1 MKGVEERSYDPETI
15 ELMRTVLDEAWGLL
29 EPKQRASTNKT
40 EIAVRILNFGSKAD
54 MATLIGD
61 VRYTPKSGQTQRRSV
76 CPLCA
81 SSDHSHRSKLRRY
94 SITLSAVKSSLG
106 GISRPKVVAV
116 LRLMKSENLLPA
128 WIGRSPGLAPLRMRS
143 T

>member
-1 MKGVEERSYDPETI
+1 MSFDITHRSNKKLSSVSDIEQTAKNRGEKIAWWEEGSARWEACMKAVEGRSYDPETI

-61 VRYTPKSGQTQRRSV
+61 VRYTPKSGHFRAFG
-76 CPLCA
+76 CPL
-81 SSDHSHRSKLRRY
+81 STK
-94 SITLSAVKSSLG
+94 G
-106 GISRPKVVAV
+106 GH
-116 LRLMKSENLLPA
+116 
-128 WIGRSPGLAPLRMRS
+128 
-143 T
+143 